1 MPPRQRLLI
10 CNEEEEFV
18 GDRDG
23 GDSPPPPPHPPPPQM
38 LDMAQFWANA
48 TQFMTSMMAT
58 MLRQGEHH
66 EIVGCSLTNFFRHNS
81 SVFDGS
87 AGPLAT
93 DNWISNF

>member
-1 MPPRQRLLI
+1 
-10 CNEEEEFV
+10 
-18 GDRDG
+18 
-23 GDSPPPPPHPPPPQM
+23 M